1 MPWDRLVNLASTGN
15 SWGAHVRP
23 VEAEATKA
31 HLERLT
37 DQARRIQDRSPAYL
51 AELTSW
57 THYSDAQGVP
67 VTHVPDHPHAFA
79 ETRTE
84 SYDRFP
90 TGELPDPLLEPEP
103 SQDALLLVC
112 TSSDDAI
119 SWVRA
124 GETLS
129 AVWVQAT
136 QENLAVVPLSQA
148 IEVDETRH
156 ELQMDVL
163 ADRALPQLL
172 LRVGWLPASRD
183 ALPPT
188 PRRPLDEVVIGQ

>member
-1 MPWDRLVNLASTGN
+1 MAETGN
-15 SWGAHVRP
+15 AWGAHVLP
-23 VEAEATKA
+23 VEAGATKA

-37 DQARRIQDRSPAYL
+37 DQARRMQHRSPAYL
-51 AELTSW
+51 AELTSS
-57 THYSDAQGVP
+57 THSSDAEGVP
-67 VTHVPDHPHAFA
+67 MTHVPDHPHAFA

-90 TGELPDPLLEPEP
+90 TGERPDPVLEPEP
-103 SQDALLLVC
+103 CRDALLLVC

-119 SWVRA
+119 SRVCA

-148 IEVDETRH
+148 IEVEETRH

-163 ADRALPQLL
+163 GDRASP
-172 LRVGWLPASRD
+172 SS
-183 ALPPT
+183 
-188 PRRPLDEVVIGQ
+188 